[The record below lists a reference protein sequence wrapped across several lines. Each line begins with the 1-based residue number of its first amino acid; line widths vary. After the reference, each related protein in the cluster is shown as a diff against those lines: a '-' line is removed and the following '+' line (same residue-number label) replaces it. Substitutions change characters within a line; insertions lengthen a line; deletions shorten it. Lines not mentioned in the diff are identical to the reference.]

1 MRQEDISISSSD
13 CAIFSELWASIA
25 SEQELRELGSAVG
38 SKFERVGM
46 ARWCGYAGS
55 IDGLLNLWSSRLC
68 ILFYY
73 LIMTGVPLEE
83 HACQTRPKAPQNHS
97 PQDIHTHHILV

>member
-13 CAIFSELWASIA
+13 CPIFSELWASIA
-25 SEQELRELGSAVG
+25 SEQERVFRELGSAVG

-68 ILFYY
+68 ILFF
-73 LIMTGVPLEE
+73 
-83 HACQTRPKAPQNHS
+83 S
-97 PQDIHTHHILV
+97 